1 LAWQDIATYVVLA
14 LVGVRLADGL
24 RHSLR
29 GRGRTTVAD
38 VWRGV
43 RWRHVWPVPFVV
55 TVVATLA
62 TLLTQLPGLD
72 WGWWSVIGGEGNPI
86 AGSADATV
94 GSVWEWLIPLVFV
107 ALLLPT
113 LPLFALGEE
122 RIFRSGAESW
132 SPARRTFKTLQ
143 FGLVHALIG
152 IPIGAAIALSV
163 GGAYF
168 LGVYLRQH
176 RATGSAS
183 GSLMESTRAHTAY
196 NAMIMVLVVGLALS
210 TAFG

>member
-1 LAWQDIATYVVLA
+1 LTWQDLATYVVLA

-29 GRGRTTVAD
+29 GRGRTTVRE
-38 VWRGV
+38 VWSGI
-43 RWRHVWPVPFVV
+43 RWRHIWPVPCVV
-55 TVVATLA
+55 TVVAVLA
-62 TLLTQLPGLD
+62 TALTQLPVLR
-72 WGWWSVIGGEGNPI
+72 WGWWSIIGGQGNPI

-107 ALLLPT
+107 ALLMPT
-113 LPLFALGEE
+113 LPLFALAEE
-122 RIFRSGAESW
+122 RIFRSGAETW
-132 SPARRTFKTLQ
+132 STPRRVSKTLQ

-152 IPIGAAIALSV
+152 IPIGAAIALSI

-168 LGVYLRQH
+168 LTVYLRRSH
-176 RATGSAS
+176 ITGNSDEA
-183 GSLMESTRAHTAY
+183 LMESTRAHTAY